1 MLADGCRCGDRIGA
15 QAVFLS
21 GMKRVAL
28 VIGWGCA
35 ASLAHGDSAGLL
47 TKESAPEIREMI
59 RPQDDES
66 LFRTI
71 SWHTDFWEA
80 RKIAAAE
87 GKPIFIWAGSGGGPV
102 GVC

>member
-1 MLADGCRCGDRIGA
+1 MKSTAVILLASWAGALGDLRGN
-15 QAVFLS
+15 
-21 GMKRVAL
+21 
-28 VIGWGCA
+28 
-35 ASLAHGDSAGLL
+35 SAELL
-47 TKESAPEIREMI
+47 TTERLAEMQTLLS
-59 RPQDDES
+59 PAEGES

-71 SWHTDFWEA
+71 TWHTDFWEA